1 MKSLGTLRSIA
12 LATLVVTIAAACS
25 SSPSPSPPGGSSPEA
40 GEVQNGGTLTIGI
53 ADDLRASSQL
63 QARDSLG
70 RLVMGSTAY
79 DPLFTT
85 DENNTSASA
94 LATGATP
101 SPDFRTWVFDI
112 REGVKFHNGSAFDAE
127 DVKQNLDAIFD
138 PKYASATAGDIK
150 NVASWRVLSP
160 TQIELTLEQPDAD
173 LPAAFTDRIFMGD
186 MESYDEATPVG
197 TGPYQ
202 WSNRVPGD
210 RIEFKKFADYW
221 RGEPP
226 LESVTFRVINDPQ
239 AAALQL
245 QSGDVDVLTNEAIAS
260 TMLPILKDSP
270 DITVTE
276 TLGGTNFHA
285 YTNYEKERRGGYT
298 DGQKVRQG
306 LAYLWN
312 SEGSIPKIIGDFGE
326 LSTQPIAE
334 WQVGGDPS
342 IKPWPYREDE
352 GKRLLTEGGIP
363 QGGTIK
369 ILSHDRPYLCQVGA
383 AFQSKL
389 TDLGYNAE
397 FDCVQPEVAVDS
409 VQNYNWD
416 VLLWLNSADNTA
428 VRHYQGT
435 WSMGLAGDPPAP
447 PDDVSTL
454 RDPDLQA
461 IIDKMSAAPV
471 DSPEYADLGAQ
482 AAHRIVVEDI
492 ATLSAYHG
500 IARIAARNDVHGIT
514 ISPLV
519 YTNILYPPMGPVWK
533 SQ

>member
-1 MKSLGTLRSIA
+1 MKSVGRLG
-12 LATLVVTIAAACS
+12 LVVLAAVTLIVATACS
-25 SSPSPSPPGGSSPEA
+25 ASGPSTSSESSTAAGS
-40 GEVQNGGTLTIGI
+40 VQKGGTLTVGI
-53 ADDLRASSQL
+53 ADDLRAPSQL

-70 RLVMGSTAY
+70 RLIMGSTVY

-85 DENNTSASA
+85 DEKNNSEPA

-101 SPDFRTWVFDI
+101 SPDFKTWVFNI
-112 REGVKFHNGSAFDAE
+112 REGVKFQDGNVFDAN

-150 NVASWRVLSP
+150 NVDHWRVISP
-160 TQIELTLEQPDAD
+160 TQIELTLKEPDAA

-186 MESYDEATPVG
+186 MDNYDEAHPVG

-210 RIEFKKFADYW
+210 RIEFKKFPGYW

-226 LESVTFRVINDPQ
+226 LDAVTFKVINDPQ

-260 TMLPILKDSP
+260 TMLPVLKAAP
-270 DITVTE
+270 DITISE

-285 YTNYEKERRGGYT
+285 YTNFEKERRGGYQ

-306 LAYLWN
+306 LADLWD
-312 SEGSIPKIIGDFGE
+312 SEEVIPNIIGDFGK

-334 WQVGGDPS
+334 WQRGGDPS
-342 IKPWPYREDE
+342 IKPWPYREDD
-352 GKRLLTEGGIP
+352 GKRLLAEGGIP
-363 QGGTIK
+363 AGGTIK
-369 ILSHDRPYLCQVGA
+369 ILAHDRPYLCQVGA
-383 AFQSKL
+383 AFQSRL
-389 TDLGYNAE
+389 NDLGYKAQ
-397 FDCVQPEVAVDS
+397 FQCVQPEVAINS
-409 VQNYNWD
+409 VQSYDWD
-416 VLLWLNSADNTA
+416 ILLWLNSADNTA

-454 RDPDLQA
+454 RDPVLQA
-461 IIDKMSAAPV
+461 ILDKMSAAPV

-492 ATLSAYHG
+492 ATLSGYHG
-500 IARIAARNDVHGIT
+500 IARIAARNNVHGVT

-519 YTNILYPPMGPVWK
+519 YTNILYPLAGPIWK
-533 SQ
+533 SH